1 MTSQK
6 LNERETAN
14 RNRYDL
20 VGRQDLSHGP
30 NAVFACTTG
39 SKESSKERNEER
51 ERERDNESRAQ
62 RRLCLH
68 HRFFP
73 NPKSQTLNPKH
84 LVYPQTLNPK
94 HLVLPKPSTLNAV
107 FACTTGSSPILNST
121 P

>member
-1 MTSQK
+1 MMTSQK

-51 ERERDNESRAQ
+51 ERERE
-62 RRLCLH
+62 
-68 HRFFP
+68 
-73 NPKSQTLNPKH
+73 
-84 LVYPQTLNPK
+84 
-94 HLVLPKPSTLNAV
+94 
-107 FACTTGSSPILNST
+107 
-121 P
+121 